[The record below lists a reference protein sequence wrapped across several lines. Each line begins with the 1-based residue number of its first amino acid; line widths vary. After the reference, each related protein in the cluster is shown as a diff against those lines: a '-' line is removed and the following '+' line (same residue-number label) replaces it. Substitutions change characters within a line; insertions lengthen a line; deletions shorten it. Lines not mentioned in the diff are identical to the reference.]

1 MKIKEGFELRT
12 ICGEAI
18 IVAHGIENIDFSKI
32 ISLNESAAYLWKN
45 IRDKDFDADT
55 LVSLLTEEYEVSN
68 EKAQEDA
75 EVLIGQWKDAG
86 LIEE

>member
-1 MKIKEGFELRT
+1 M
-12 ICGEAI
+12 
-18 IVAHGIENIDFSKI
+18 
-32 ISLNESAAYLWKN
+32 
-45 IRDKDFDADT
+45 

-75 EVLIGQWKDAG
+75 EALIGQWKDAG